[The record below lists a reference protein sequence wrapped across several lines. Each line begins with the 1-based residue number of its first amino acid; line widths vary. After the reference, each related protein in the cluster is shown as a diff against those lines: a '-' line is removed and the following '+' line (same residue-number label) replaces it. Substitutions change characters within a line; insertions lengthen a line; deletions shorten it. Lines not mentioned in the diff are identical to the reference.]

1 MSSKKNQKTMRSMRT
16 ISKIV
21 PLPLKAPQTSTF
33 WLPEPELSYAGGKTH
48 SDPKVGIALYGP
60 RSLNTSRHKKE
71 VHIGFIGMGEG
82 VEKAQ
87 EFFQTCAEGVDG
99 DVEDKEGKI
108 EHKHTPFP
116 GCDAEA
122 GFRCDLRM
130 SPDLIETITQ
140 QEKREINRIKIERQK
155 FEALLSLFQDKMTLL
170 KDKDHPLDYI
180 TVVLP
185 KDLYDACRVVEYLEP
200 KVGLIHR
207 DLRRAFKAM
216 AMKSQKPTQ
225 ILQETT
231 AAGISRKDKK
241 LDHKSKI
248 AWNLFTGLYFKID
261 GLPWG
266 PVGLPPSSCFI
277 GISFFRPLGSVS
289 TLRTSVAQ
297 AFDENGEGL
306 ILRGHD
312 FEWDEDKYGKS
323 PHLPAE
329 MSKSLIEMVL
339 KRYDQERKQPPQRVV
354 VYKSSRYEP
363 DELEGFQDALEGI
376 GKYDLVAL
384 SPTSNVRLVRAG
396 EYPPLRGTSFTIGD
410 VSYLYTSGY
419 LPEPGEYPHGHVPS
433 PLQIADHVGDTSRKE
448 LMREIMILT
457 KMNWN
462 SADYAGLL
470 PIPLRFSR
478 LVGDI
483 LKEVDGEPETKYKY
497 YM

>member
-1 MSSKKNQKTMRSMRT
+1 MSSGRGFRATSRHSEMRLTVTIFSVSRSMPRRSQERRWT
-16 ISKIV
+16 GMNSKTSRKKTRSTKTNSKII
-21 PLPLKAPQTSTF
+21 PLPLDVPRISTF
-33 WLPEPELSYAGGKTH
+33 WPREPELSFADGKTH

-71 VHIGFIGMGEG
+71 VHIGFIGTGEG

-87 EFFQTCAEGVDG
+87 EFFQSCAEGVDG
-99 DVEDKEGKI
+99 DVTDKEGKV
-108 EHKHTPFP
+108 EHKHAPFP
-116 GCDAEA
+116 GCSAGA

-130 SPDLIETITQ
+130 TADLIEPITQ

-155 FEALLSLFQDKMTLL
+155 FEALLRLLQDKMALL

-185 KDLYDACRVVEYLEP
+185 RDLYDACRVVEYMEQG
-200 KVGLIHR
+200 VGLVHR
-207 DLRRAFKAM
+207 DLRRAFKAI
-216 AMKSQKPTQ
+216 AMKFQKPTQ

-231 AAGISRKDKK
+231 AAGVSRKDKK
-241 LDHKSKI
+241 LDHKSKV
-248 AWNLFTGLYFKID
+248 AWNIFTGLYFKID

-266 PVGLPPSSCFI
+266 PIGLPPSSCFI
-277 GISFFRPLGSVS
+277 GINFFRPLGSIS

-339 KRYDQERKQPPQRVV
+339 KRYDQERKQFPKKVV

-363 DELEGFQDALEGI
+363 DELEGFQDALKSI
-376 GKYDLVAL
+376 NRYDLVAL
-384 SPTSNVRLVRAG
+384 NPTSDVRLVRAG
-396 EYPPLRGTSFTIGD
+396 EYPPLRGTSFTVGD
-410 VSYLYTSGY
+410 ISYLYTSGY
-419 LPEPGEYPHGHVPS
+419 LSDLGEYPHGHVPS
-433 PLQIADHVGDTSRKE
+433 PL
-448 LMREIMILT
+448 
-457 KMNWN
+457 
-462 SADYAGLL
+462 
-470 PIPLRFSR
+470 
-478 LVGDI
+478 
-483 LKEVDGEPETKYKY
+483 
-497 YM
+497 